1 MKKITVFL
9 LVLFTITSVLTG
21 CGKYISSWNAFCMVQ
36 TNTSKKASMSFS
48 TFEGT
53 MVMTLK
59 PDKEKN
65 ENIAYTAKLEKGSAT
80 VYYDHNGTKTEL
92 FSIKAGGEISSVVE
106 NFENEKVYLIIESN
120 EKCEEGKLTFEVE

>member
-1 MKKITVFL
+1 MKKNIAYLLILLMITAIL
-9 LVLFTITSVLTG
+9 AG
-21 CGKYISSWNAFCMVQ
+21 CGKYISSWSAFCMVQ

-59 PDKEKN
+59 PDKEKK
-65 ENIAYTAKLEKGSAT
+65 EKIAYTAKLEKGSAT

-92 FSIKAGGEISSVVE
+92 FSVNAGDEISSVVE
-106 NFENEKVYLIIESN
+106 NFENEKVYIIIETS
-120 EKCEEGKLTFEVE
+120 EKCEEGKLTFEME

>member
-1 MKKITVFL
+1 MKKLTIYLLILSVITA
-9 LVLFTITSVLTG
+9 VLAG
-21 CGKYISSWNAFCMVQ
+21 CGKYVSSWSAFCMVR
-36 TNTSKKASMSFS
+36 TNTSKTASMSFS

-59 PDKEKN
+59 PDKEKK
-65 ENIAYTAKLEKGSAT
+65 EKIAYTAKLEKGSAT

-92 FSIKAGGEISSVVE
+92 FTVKAGDEISSSVE
-106 NFENEKVYLIIESN
+106 DFENEKVYIIVETS